1 MPRRPWRATA
11 RPQPAAAFVN
21 IDCEPGGWRIGA
33 RFALA
38 PVASPILS
46 HPKQVAVTLRVAYA
60 IPLSLAVFTLPAS
73 ATDAVGIA
81 AGLIGKPY
89 VWGAEGPRSFDCS
102 GLTQYVYQQVG
113 IDLPRRAIS
122 QSQIG
127 DATRRLR
134 RGDLVFFSTDEQR
147 ALVTHVGIY
156 EGGGVM
162 INASKRHGRVRR
174 DDLSEEYW
182 ADRFMFARRVG
193 DGSLDDRDD
202 GPVAAEQPRLPRGD
216 KRRTA
221 TRVLGTIADVLLR
234 RARR

>member
-1 MPRRPWRATA
+1 M
-11 RPQPAAAFVN
+11 
-21 IDCEPGGWRIGA
+21 
-33 RFALA
+33 
-38 PVASPILS
+38 
-46 HPKQVAVTLRVAYA
+46 TLRVAYA

-102 GLTQYVYQQVG
+102 GLTQYVNQQVG

-127 DATRRLR
+127 DAARRLR

-147 ALVTHVGIY
+147 SLVTHVGIY
-156 EGGGVM
+156 EGGGRM

-182 ADRFMFARRVG
+182 ADRFMFARRVAE
-193 DGSLDDRDD
+193 GSLDDRDD

-216 KRRTA
+216 KRRRA
-221 TRVLGTIADVLLR
+221 TRVIETIADVLLR

>member
-1 MPRRPWRATA
+1 
-11 RPQPAAAFVN
+11 
-21 IDCEPGGWRIGA
+21 
-33 RFALA
+33 
-38 PVASPILS
+38 
-46 HPKQVAVTLRVAYA
+46 VTLRVAYA

-102 GLTQYVYQQVG
+102 GLTQYAYQQVG

-122 QSQIG
+122 QSRIG

-134 RGDLVFFSTDEQR
+134 RGDLVFFSTDER
-147 ALVTHVGIY
+147 RSLVTHVGVY

-193 DGSLDDRDD
+193 EGSLDDRDD

>member
-1 MPRRPWRATA
+1 MSSRPCHATA
-11 RPQPAAAFVN
+11 RPQSAANVVN
-21 IDCEPGGWRIGA
+21 IDRESVGRRIGA
-33 RFALA
+33 RFAVA
-38 PVASPILS
+38 PVASPNLS

-81 AGLIGKPY
+81 GGLIGKPY
-89 VWGAEGPRSFDCS
+89 VWGAEGPRAFDCS
-102 GLTQYVYQQVG
+102 GLTQYVYQKVG
-113 IDLPRRAIS
+113 IDLPRRAVS

-134 RGDLVFFSTDEQR
+134 RGDLVFFSTDER
-147 ALVTHVGIY
+147 RSLVTHVGIY

-202 GPVAAEQPRLPRGD
+202 GPVAAERPRLPRRD

-221 TRVLGTIADVLLR
+221 TRVIETIADVLLR

>member
-1 MPRRPWRATA
+1 M
-11 RPQPAAAFVN
+11 
-21 IDCEPGGWRIGA
+21 
-33 RFALA
+33 
-38 PVASPILS
+38 
-46 HPKQVAVTLRVAYA
+46 TLRVAYA

-102 GLTQYVYQQVG
+102 GLTQYAYQQVG

-122 QSQIG
+122 QSRIG

-134 RGDLVFFSTDEQR
+134 RGDLVFFSTDER
-147 ALVTHVGIY
+147 RSLVTHVGVY

-193 DGSLDDRDD
+193 EGSLDDRDD
-202 GPVAAEQPRLPRGD
+202 GPVAAEQPRQPRGD

-221 TRVLGTIADVLLR
+221 TRVMETIADVLLR
-234 RARR
+234 RGRR